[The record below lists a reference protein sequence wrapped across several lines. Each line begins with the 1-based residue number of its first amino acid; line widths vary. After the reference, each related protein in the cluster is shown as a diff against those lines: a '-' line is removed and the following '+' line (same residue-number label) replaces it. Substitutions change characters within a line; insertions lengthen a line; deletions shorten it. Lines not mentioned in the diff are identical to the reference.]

1 MRSRWRDNI
10 CIDPKHGSNRLL
22 LRLADNEQVLIQAYD
37 LVTGAEAEGRRV
49 APAGEWLLDNF
60 YLIEQQIRV
69 TRLHLPRTY
78 SRELPRLL
86 NGTAAGFP
94 RVYDIALELIAHVD
108 GRVDAENVSHFVTAY
123 QSVTPLTLGELWAV
137 PIMLRLGLIENL
149 RRVSVHIARR
159 RRDRNL
165 ANVWAG
171 RLLAA
176 VEKEPAT
183 VLHVLAEMAES
194 DPPFSNQFVEEFCGR
209 LQGQSPALATVQSW
223 VQHRLAEQG
232 LTREQLQRA
241 DNQTQAADQVSIGNS
256 IGSLR
261 FLSAMDWRKFVE
273 TMSIVEQT
281 LRTDPA
287 GVYAANGF
295 RHARPL
301 SPLRG
306 SHGAAVRGRRG
317 RGGPRRD
324 PTRGGSGPARRP
336 ARRAPPT
343 WDSIS
348 STKAGRSLESVV
360 HVRWSLRRSLT
371 RTVRRF
377 PGLLLS
383 RLRCW

>member
-1 MRSRWRDNI
+1 MPSRWRGNI
-10 CIDPKHGSNRLL
+10 RSTRNAARIGLL
-22 LRLADNEQVLIQAYD
+22 LRLADNEQILIQAYD
-37 LVTGAEAEGRRV
+37 LVTRAEAEGRRI

-60 YLIEQQIRV
+60 YLIEQQIRL

-86 NGTAAGFP
+86 NGAAAGFP

-165 ANVWAG
+165 ANLWAG

-183 VLHVLAEMAES
+183 VLHVLAEMAQS

-209 LQGQSPALATVQSW
+209 LQGQGPALATVQSW

-273 TMSIVEQT
+273 TLSIVEQT

-287 GVYAANGF
+287 GVYAGMDFVTRDRIAIAVEALARQSRSSEDAVARAAIQLATEAAQPRRRGGAH
-295 RHARPL
+295 RPRGILSHRQRPAASGERRPRPL
-301 SPLRG
+301 VPPSVPHADG
-306 SHGAAVRGRRG
+306 S
-317 RGGPRRD
+317 
-324 PTRGGSGPARRP
+324 TGSRF
-336 ARRAPPT
+336 
-343 WDSIS
+343 
-348 STKAGRSLESVV
+348 SVM
-360 HVRWSLRRSLT
+360 SA
-371 RTVRRF
+371 
-377 PGLLLS
+377 
-383 RLRCW
+383 RCW